1 MSEKYSLYKQ
11 SGAAWIGN
19 IPDGWVTSKLKWHL
33 KRIEPRNPGGV
44 QVLSLYREL
53 GIVPK
58 DSRDDNHNVTSEDT
72 SNYKYVQQGDFVVNK
87 MKAWQ
92 GSVAVSDYEG
102 IVSPAYYVYHF
113 TDDKFHKRYFHYLM
127 RGCYKEEFMRLS
139 GGIRIGQWD
148 LSSGVNINAQIN
160 LDDIISKEDLE
171 ARVQELRQELTAAEI
186 DKMIEE
192 MRSSIEEYKAMK
204 QSLIFETVC
213 KGVRHKSSFKSTGLH
228 FVPEMPADWDLYRI
242 NNVATVQRGGSPRP
256 IDDYLTDSPD
266 GYNWIKIGDTVKGKK
281 YITDVKQKIKQE
293 GLSKTRMVHKGD
305 LLLTNSM
312 SFGEPYILEVDGCI
326 HDGWVCLSD
335 IRHVSKEYLY
345 YFLCSQLCMIQ
356 FRLQVAGGVVQNL
369 NVDKIGSTKIFAPS
383 ETEQDEI
390 VRYLDAKCSYIDNLI
405 DEKEALASD
414 LEAYKKSLIFEVVTG
429 KRKVV

>member
-148 LSSGVNINAQIN
+148 LSSDALNNILVIIPPKAEQEHIYKY
-160 LDDIISKEDLE
+160 LDK
-171 ARVQELRQELTAAEI
+171 RTAEI

-242 NNVATVQRGGSPRP
+242 KNVATVQRGGSPRP